1 MQEIVES
8 VAATREEEFR
18 AFFMSEGEK
27 VRRLA
32 VFMTGDAD
40 RGADM
45 AQEALARIYRHWGR
59 IKNHDPG
66 PYCRRILVNLVRSA
80 HRRSLLERKHAEGRP
95 RGEAITQDHN
105 RRVDDWL
112 QLAPALK
119 QLPPMRRA
127 VIVLRFYE
135 DMTEAQIAH
144 VLDRPLGTVKSDI
157 HRGLAKL
164 KALLGEHR
172 EEGS

>member
-1 MQEIVES
+1 MQAIVQS
-8 VAATREEEFR
+8 VAATREEEFH
-18 AFFMSEGEK
+18 AFFVSDGEK

-32 VFMTGDAD
+32 VFLTGDFEA
-40 RGADM
+40 GADL
-45 AQEALARIYRHWGR
+45 AQEALARTYRHWGR
-59 IKNHDPG
+59 IKNDDPG
-66 PYCRRILVNLVRSA
+66 PYCRRVLVNLVRSA
-80 HRRSLLERKHAEGRP
+80 HRRSLLQRKHAEALPHGEGIA
-95 RGEAITQDHN
+95 RGPD

-119 QLPPMRRA
+119 QLPPTRRA

-144 VLDRPLGTVKSDI
+144 ALDRPLGTVKSDI

-164 KALLGEHR
+164 KALLGEH
-172 EEGS
+172 EEEES